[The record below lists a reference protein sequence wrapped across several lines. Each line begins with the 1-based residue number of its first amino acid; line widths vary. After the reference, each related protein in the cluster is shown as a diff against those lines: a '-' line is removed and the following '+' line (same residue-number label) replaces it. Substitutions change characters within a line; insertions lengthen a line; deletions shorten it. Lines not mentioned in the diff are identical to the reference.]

1 MEIEENNKFPF
12 LDVLISRKE
21 DSSISHQ
28 VYRKKTHT
36 DRYLHADSHHFPPQ
50 KIGVINTLV
59 TRALRI
65 SDREHIKDEINHL
78 ERVFEDNGYSGK
90 QFRKVVASVIKPR
103 GCKTKDNDKDT
114 NISKVSLPYIKGTTD
129 KLAKT
134 LKRHKIQV
142 VFKPPN
148 TIRNLVD
155 SLKDPVE
162 PKAYKGVY
170 CIPCSC
176 NQLYIGE
183 TGRSMET
190 RLKEHS
196 ADLRHNRYKKSA
208 IAEHAFMTGHHI
220 CLENAKVIA
229 REDNLVKRKIR
240 EKIEINLN
248 ENCLNRDDGA
258 KISDSWK
265 PLLHSLHTK
274 ENQLY

>member
-1 MEIEENNKFPF
+1 M
-12 LDVLISRKE
+12 
-21 DSSISHQ
+21 
-28 VYRKKTHT
+28 
-36 DRYLHADSHHFPPQ
+36 
-50 KIGVINTLV
+50 
-59 TRALRI
+59 
-65 SDREHIKDEINHL
+65 
-78 ERVFEDNGYSGK
+78 
-90 QFRKVVASVIKPR
+90 
-103 GCKTKDNDKDT
+103 
-114 NISKVSLPYIKGTTD
+114 
-129 KLAKT
+129 
-134 LKRHKIQV
+134 
-142 VFKPPN
+142 
-148 TIRNLVD
+148 D

-190 RLKEHS
+190 RLKEHI
-196 ADLRHNRYKKSA
+196 ADLRHNRYKKSP
-208 IAEHAFMTGHHI
+208 IAEHVFITGHHI

-248 ENCLNRDDGA
+248 ENCLNRDDGT